1 MGRILKNKYSDSI
14 ISIDDFYSDISSAI
28 TNEQERKDIAK
39 GRIIISN
46 RPNREGLY
54 ILNSDGDRVIE
65 VGKSASGGIP
75 GDVYD
80 YVDLK
85 TEESLSSAKTYT
97 DLTKEDL
104 IDIINEQRQLIE
116 ELSAYTMN
124 LKVTDH
130 FMLNE
135 TEYFELSSS
144 GSCEISNETADLN
157 GLSHGTVITYKD
169 EIYYCIYEAS
179 GEDESG
185 TTPTITGSTMEI
197 FYDVLPEEHM
207 IILDNYVEISS
218 GHTLVF
224 NESGGQGGDGNVEID
239 DNNKTIEDNS
249 SYISPEDEHM
259 IILSNNYVYNEEN
272 NEMIIM

>member
-54 ILNSDGDRVIE
+54 ILNSDGDRVVE

-124 LKVTDH
+124 LNVTDH

-197 FYDVLPEEHM
+197 PYDISDNI
-207 IILDNYVEISS
+207 IILDNYAIIS
-218 GHTLVF
+218 GNTLVF
-224 NESGGQGGDGNVEID
+224 SEGGGQGGDGDSEI
-239 DNNKTIEDNS
+239 NGNTIEDNS
-249 SYISPEDEHM
+249 SYISTEDEHM
-259 IILSNNYVYNEEN
+259 VILSNNYVYNEEN